1 MSKQKKTPQGKASEV
16 KGFGNKHM
24 DSVTQD
30 APVLS
35 ADELAQ
41 LPPVDTVCAGE
52 RIYTLDEEA
61 NTLTVQYPQ
70 RAPKLL
76 GTWLKVTHSILD
88 ENGENPHIRVVLKD
102 GKGLKHGPLI
112 FGGTEVVG
120 GGNDVINRLVKAN
133 YRLETVQTRG
143 GYSDVLNYLNAAEGE
158 PATGVT
164 EAGWTRDGRA
174 FVLPN
179 DGAVEVLNSAKG
191 ERIEYI
197 GSYDG
202 FPKFCRQG
210 TPEGWV
216 KDMEP
221 ILKQSRL
228 LSACAAWSLAPILL
242 KFAPI
247 VEGGA
252 LYLWGGSG
260 LGKTTAGKVALSLWG
275 AVEKET
281 DRASFRSSKN
291 NTGLEA
297 YLASHDGLIAVYDEL
312 AENDSP
318 QDVERLAY
326 LLGNGSIKMRATV
339 TGALRKRKEIKTFS
353 LGSGER
359 SLEGFKGARLDE
371 GARQRMGEIHI
382 SDRKDVEGFTP
393 GVFEALPADS
403 WYRTEAKRQYEAAL
417 ETWRAKG
424 SIEKDKPKK
433 VSPYGVLSAPLSTLS
448 GFGHAGPAYV
458 KALIKSLGED
468 ETTPEKLQDEIGEY
482 ISEWCANHQTKAG
495 QSGMRF
501 ARRCA
506 LMAYAG
512 EDALKKG
519 VFKRADGSNA
529 FEEGWFSRAAAHV
542 YSIWADGFRDAD
554 SNEQELISDFMDMLA
569 SRRTQFIEF
578 VEDENGKFKRV
589 SGQGEI
595 TDAFGAIVLKE
606 EPQCGPNG
614 RTCPPVERYYLL
626 AGSSGLRLAT
636 KNVVHM
642 DVIEMASILDK
653 HDRLRANYKKKFR
666 EKFTGGRRP
675 FEGIDSLCFVCVL
688 SDALPKE

>member
-16 KGFGNKHM
+16 KSFGNKHM

-76 GTWLKVTHSILD
+76 GTWLKVTHTILAD
-88 ENGENPHIRVVLKD
+88 KEKPHIRVVFKD
-102 GKGLKHGPLI
+102 DEGQEHGPMI
-112 FGGTEVVG
+112 ISRRDVITR
-120 GGNDVINRLVKAN
+120 GNDVIGRLVDCN
-133 YRLETVQTRG
+133 YRLETVQTQG
-143 GYSDVLNYLNAAEGE
+143 GYSDVLNYLNAAKGE

-164 EAGWTRDGRA
+164 ETGWSNDGRV

-179 DGAVEVLNSAKG
+179 DGRLEVLGAYDGNHL
-191 ERIEYI
+191 EYI
-197 GSYDG
+197 GGLEG
-202 FPKFCRQG
+202 FPKFRRQG
-210 TPEGWV
+210 TREGWLNV
-216 KDMEP
+216 MEP

-275 AVEKET
+275 AVDGDT
-281 DRASFRSSKN
+281 DRASFRTTSN
-291 NTGLEA
+291 GLEA
-297 YLASHDGLIAVYDEL
+297 YLANHNGFVAVCDEL
-312 AENDSP
+312 GENNSP
-318 QDVERLAY
+318 QDMEKLAY
-326 LLGNGSIKMRATV
+326 LFGNGNQKMRATV
-339 TGALRKRKEIKTFS
+339 TGGLRERHEMKTFS
-353 LGSGER
+353 LGCGEK
-359 SLEGFKGARLDE
+359 SLEAFKGGRMDE

-382 SDRKDVEGFTP
+382 SDCKDDEGFTP
-393 GVFEALPADS
+393 GVFDPLPYDS
-403 WYRTEAKRQYEAAL
+403 HYRRNAAKQNEAAL
-417 ETWRAKG
+417 DEWRKAG
-424 SIEKDKPKK
+424 EHEGRKPAQR
-433 VSPYGVLSAPLSTLS
+433 SPYGVLAAPLSTLS
-448 GFGHAGPAYV
+448 DFGHAGPAYV
-458 KALIKSLGED
+458 AALVKSLGND
-468 ETTPEKLQDEIGEY
+468 ETTPEKLQEEISRY
-482 ISEWCANHQTKAG
+482 IDEWCSNHQTKAG

-529 FEEGWFSRAAAHV
+529 FEEGWFSRSAAHV

-569 SRRTQFIEF
+569 SKRSQFIEF
-578 VEDENGKFKRV
+578 VETGRGEFKRV

-595 TDAFGAIVLKE
+595 SDAFGAVVLKE
-606 EPQCGPNG
+606 EPQCGPAG

-636 KNVVHM
+636 GNVIRM
-642 DVIEMASILDK
+642 RLNEMVAILKK
-653 HDRLRANYKKKFR
+653 HNLLKCNDPKKLRHKF
-666 EKFTGGRRP
+666 KGGERPP
-675 FEGIDSLCFVCVL
+675 FEGIDSLSFVCVL
-688 SDALPKE
+688 ADALPQE